1 MAIDIAVDLGSSK
14 TAIYANGKVVL
25 EQPTVVTVDADT
37 FEPMAF
43 GTAAKETLGR
53 TPDSLKCVFPIEHG
67 SISDYDTA
75 LAMMS
80 HYMFK
85 VFGNKIIRPKAIV
98 ALPTG
103 LTELQHRFMGKVI
116 EESGGRGVTVV
127 DSPIAAA
134 IGVGIDLSEPKG
146 RMIIDI
152 GAGVTDIASISL
164 GGIVQ
169 CDNFN
174 VASNDFDD
182 AIIKFVRRNYNIEI
196 GALTAEKIKKQV
208 GTVVKRPVEITMTAR
223 GRNLRTG
230 LPETFEISSAQI
242 YETLFDT
249 ALTICNA
256 VRKVLEK
263 TDPDIVADI
272 MENGIS
278 LTGGGAQINGMV
290 QFMKEFLGTD
300 VVLAPDPSHSVIK
313 GAAYII
319 KHPSVLKNINYQIRS
334 MKDLIIE

>member
-14 TAIYANGKVVL
+14 TAIYASGKVIL

-37 FEPMAF
+37 FEPMVF
-43 GTAAKETLGR
+43 GAAAKETLGR

-80 HYMFK
+80 NYMFK
-85 VFGNKIIRPKAIV
+85 VFGNKIIRPRAIV

-134 IGVGIDLSEPKG
+134 IGVGIDLTEPKG

-174 VASNDFDD
+174 VASNYFDD

-196 GALTAEKIKKQV
+196 GALTAERIKKQV
-208 GTVVKRPVEITMTAR
+208 GTVIKRPVEITMTAR

-230 LPETFEISSAQI
+230 LPETFEISSAQV

-249 ALTICNA
+249 AVTICNA